1 MSWEEMK
8 KNMEKNN
15 GRYIPDN
22 SEKVA
27 PVKNNIPNEFGMS
40 NMLSEI
46 FNRGK
51 TLAIDSTK
59 NAVKSQF
66 SNKGMQVN
74 YRRYYKKFKTKC

>member
-27 PVKNNIPNEFGMS
+27 PVKNNTQNEIGM
-40 NMLSEI
+40 NNILSEI
-46 FNRGK
+46 FNRSK
-51 TLAIDSTK
+51 RLAIDSTK
-59 NAVKSQF
+59 NAVKNKID
-66 SNKGMQVN
+66 NKGMQVN
-74 YRRYYKKFKTKC
+74 YRRLF